1 MMACGGESALE
12 WPADQIERMV
22 RPNAEQRAS
31 IELLQRSLMEMGGF
45 LALSC
50 PQAPAETPMA
60 RLDSATDRLTAMIFA
75 ASTVSLALN
84 DLYGLLTAEQKARV
98 APPTR

>member
-1 MMACGGESALE
+1 
-12 WPADQIERMV
+12 
-22 RPNAEQRAS
+22 
-31 IELLQRSLMEMGGF
+31 
-45 LALSC
+45 
-50 PQAPAETPMA
+50 MA

-84 DLYGLLTAEQKARV
+84 DLYGQLTADQKARI